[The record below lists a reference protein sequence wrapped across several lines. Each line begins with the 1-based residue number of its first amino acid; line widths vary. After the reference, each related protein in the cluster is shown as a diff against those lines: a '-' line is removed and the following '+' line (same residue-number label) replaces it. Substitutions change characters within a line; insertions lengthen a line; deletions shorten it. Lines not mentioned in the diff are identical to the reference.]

1 MKFFDLMIMLRRK
14 GIVALMAD
22 RDIPNQRALA
32 VAMGMNEGQLS
43 RLLGRDDISNV
54 ELSSIEKMCAA
65 LDCQPGDILAYTPD

>member
-1 MKFFDLMIMLRRK
+1 MIMLRRK